1 VAPLSERLFDNRDGN
16 AMKDR
21 SEEFLAARVARLESS
36 NRRLTAGIGMSL
48 GIALLLVTTAAG
60 AGTTGTSRQGLPA
73 DIEATS
79 FRLLGADGTVR
90 AALHDTELGP
100 RLELYDE
107 SGTARASL
115 EHGPEGTA
123 LYLRDDAG
131 TTRIGVA
138 QFPHGGGGFAIH
150 GERAEGATVLYMSDG
165 RGRLTFY
172 AADGTVIEQIAPP
185 TRE

>member
-1 VAPLSERLFDNRDGN
+1 MAPLIINSETPTMRDQSD
-16 AMKDR
+16 AL
-21 SEEFLAARVARLESS
+21 LAARVARLESS
-36 NRRLTAGIGMSL
+36 NRRLTAGVAVCL
-48 GIALLLVTTAAG
+48 GIVLLLATTAFRPG
-60 AGTTGTSRQGLPA
+60 TAGTHPHGAAA
-73 DIEATS
+73 DIEATG
-79 FRLLGADGTVR
+79 FRLLGTDGTVR
-90 AALHDTELGP
+90 ASLHDSELGP

-107 SGTARASL
+107 SGTPRASL

-172 AADGTVIEQIAPP
+172 APDGTVIEQVAPP
-185 TRE
+185 TPE

>member
-1 VAPLSERLFDNRDGN
+1 MAPLSDRLDHDPETQAMRDQT
-16 AMKDR
+16 D
-21 SEEFLAARVARLESS
+21 ELLAARVARLESA
-36 NRRLTAGIGMSL
+36 NRRLTAGIGVCL
-48 GIALLLVTTAAG
+48 GITLLFVTTAAG
-60 AGTTGTSRQGLPA
+60 AGPAAASRAGGTE

-79 FRLLGADGTVR
+79 FRLLGADGAVR
-90 AALHDTELGP
+90 ASLHDTDFGP
-100 RLELYDE
+100 RLELYDV

-115 EHGPEGTA
+115 EQGPEGTA

-172 AADGTVIEQIAPP
+172 AADGTVLEQVAPP
-185 TRE
+185 TLE

>member
-1 VAPLSERLFDNRDGN
+1 VAPLSGSPNDNPETNLMRNKND
-16 AMKDR
+16 
-21 SEEFLAARVARLESS
+21 ELLAARVARLESS
-36 NRRLTAGIGMSL
+36 NRRLTAGIGLSL
-48 GIALLLVTTAAG
+48 GIAMLLVTTAAG
-60 AGTTGTSRQGLPA
+60 VGTAGASREGAAA
-73 DIEATS
+73 DIEATA
-79 FRLLGADGTVR
+79 FRLLGADGALR
-90 AALHDTELGP
+90 ASLHDTGLGP

-123 LYLRDDAG
+123 LYLRDAAG

-165 RGRLTFY
+165 SGRLTFY
-172 AADGTVIEQIAPP
+172 AADGTVLEQVAPP